1 MSNDLVKREQES
13 LVPYGGEWA
22 ALKEQA
28 EIIMQ
33 SGFLPAHLKNA
44 NQVIA
49 VMLAGRDLRIPA
61 STAIR
66 NLFVVGGRVSM
77 SADLMLALAYS
88 RIPGF
93 KFGVNESTPDVARV
107 WSQRPGGEKVE
118 TRFTIKEAAQ
128 ADLTKGDNWR
138 KYPAQMLLARAK
150 AGNLRITATDAL
162 AGVYTP
168 GELGAEEVLATTETQ
183 PITTHTNEN
192 TNDNIIDATE
202 FTEVTEK

>member
-1 MSNDLVKREQES
+1 MGSELVKKEQQES
-13 LVPYGGEWA
+13 LVPHGSEWM

-28 EIIMQ
+28 EILVA
-33 SGFLPAHLKNA
+33 SGFLPAHLKKA
-44 NQVIA
+44 EQVIA

-66 NLFVVGGRVSM
+66 NLFVVQGRVSM

-93 KFGVNESTPDVARV
+93 KFGVTRSTPEIAQV
-107 WSQRPGGEKVE
+107 WSCRPGGEKVE
-118 TRFTIKEAAQ
+118 TVFTIKETAQ

-168 GELGAEEVLATTETQ
+168 GELGENEIINVEAQPVTTVMRDES
-183 PITTHTNEN
+183 
-192 TNDNIIDATE
+192 IIDATE
-202 FTEVTEK
+202 FKEVAE

>member
-1 MSNDLVKREQES
+1 MANELAKKESES
-13 LVPYGGEWA
+13 LVPYGSEWV

-28 EIIMQ
+28 EILVQ
-33 SGFLPAHLKNA
+33 SGFLPAHLKKA
-44 NQVIA
+44 EQVIA

-66 NLFVVGGRVSM
+66 NLFVVQGRVSM

-93 KFGVNESTPDVARV
+93 KFGVTRSTPEIAQV
-107 WSQRPGGEKVE
+107 WSIRPGGEKVE
-118 TRFTIKEAAQ
+118 TVFTIKEAAQ

-168 GELGAEEVLATTETQ
+168 GELGADELISTEPTAQANVVEGEIINITNMEE
-183 PITTHTNEN
+183 
-192 TNDNIIDATE
+192 
-202 FTEVTEK
+202 EKSE

>member
-1 MSNDLVKREQES
+1 MSDKLAKVEQES
-13 LVPYGGEWA
+13 LVPHGSEWA

-28 EIIMQ
+28 EILVQ
-33 SGFLPAHLKNA
+33 SGFLPAHLKKA
-44 NQVIA
+44 EQVIA
-49 VMLAGRDLRIPA
+49 VMLAGRDLKIPA

-93 KFGVNESTPDVARV
+93 KFGVTRSTPEVAEV
-107 WSQRPGGEKVE
+107 WSVRPGGEKVQ
-118 TRFTIKEAAQ
+118 TVFTIKEAAQ

-168 GELGAEEVLATTETQ
+168 GELGESEIINVEVQPVTTS
-183 PITTHTNEN
+183 NE
-192 TNDNIIDATE
+192 NIIDANTLE
-202 FTEVTEK
+202 EVQE